1 MRKILILI
9 LFITLNILTG
19 CWDQQLLVN
28 RTLVNGISVDI
39 TEEGKFESAIR
50 VLNIQSKGGG
60 QFEIQDELVEAVRQT
75 PVGLGIDL
83 DSKIIGEIDASK
95 AHVVIIGEELAKKGI
110 HPFIEFF
117 YRDMDSYM
125 SSKIVISQGKA
136 KEILSM
142 EKEKSPIAFVI
153 LQLLNGAEADTV
165 IPKETT
171 FSVWRKILDPGKDMI
186 LPYLERVEGNKVQA
200 AGVALF
206 NNDQYTGTTLS
217 KEKSSLLL
225 SLMNQLDKTNK
236 MALMLEPE
244 GNGRSISFDTINLS
258 RNLEV
263 LVDKD
268 DKIICKIDVKMNVE
282 VGSYP
287 QDFKKGLNIK
297 KLNKDLSDELT
308 KQAKEITNTLLQANC
323 DALGIG
329 RRISSFHPELWKK
342 IDWED
347 EYKNVHFEPTVK
359 VNIIKTGN
367 VF

>member
-1 MRKILILI
+1 M
-9 LFITLNILTG
+9 
-19 CWDQQLLVN
+19 N
-28 RTLVNGISVDI
+28 RTLVNGISLDI
-39 TEEGKFESAIR
+39 TEEGKIAGSVRA
-50 VLNIQSKGGG
+50 LNIQNKGGG
-60 QFEIQDELVEAVRQT
+60 QFEIQDELVEAVRPT
-75 PVGLGIDL
+75 SVGLGLDM
-83 DSKIIGEIDASK
+83 DSKVGGSIDTSK
-95 AHVVIIGEELAKKGI
+95 AHVVMIGEELAKKGI
-110 HPFIEFF
+110 RPYIDLF
-117 YRDMDSYM
+117 YRDIDAYM
-125 SSKIVISQGKA
+125 ASKIVISKGEA

-153 LQLLNGAEADTV
+153 LQMLNGAEAETV

-171 FSVWRKILDPGKDMI
+171 FTVWKKILDPGKDMI
-186 LPYLERVEGNKVQA
+186 LPYLERAESNKIEV

-206 NNDQYTGTTLS
+206 NDDQYTGTTLS

-225 SLMNQLDKTNK
+225 SLMNQLSKTNR
-236 MALMLEPE
+236 MALVLGPE
-244 GNGRSISFDTINLS
+244 SNGRSISFGTRDLR

-268 DKIICKIDVKMNVE
+268 NKITCKINVKMNIA

-287 QDFKKGLNIK
+287 QDFKKELNIK

-342 IDWED
+342 INWGK
-347 EYKNVHFEPTVK
+347 EYKNVQFEPNVK